1 MKTNNKNIAVLGGGS
16 FGTVIA
22 NIAASNGNKVS
33 LWVRD
38 SEQALRINSEGA
50 NTSYHP
56 ELKLSKNIKASDKL
70 SDVVSNANIIFIAT
84 PSSIFET
91 ILIRIKPLLYEE
103 VQIISCTK
111 GIKDNPF
118 KTMTDLI
125 TEHLCFKNS
134 NSVGV
139 LSGPNLA
146 KEIADMKVA
155 GTVIASKSEK
165 LISNTKKILSSETF
179 KIYSSKDI
187 YGVELA
193 GALKNIYAIIC
204 GIANSLDVG
213 ENALGLILTR
223 SMAEM
228 SRFAVAKG
236 ADPITFLGLAGMG
249 DLVATCTSSLSRNFQ
264 LGQNLGNGLKLNN
277 AKENVGQVAE
287 GIRTL
292 DVIKAETDSL
302 NINMPLVDSLH
313 EIIHNEV
320 KPETLI
326 NDLVNN
332 SNEIDVEFEYKD
344 NLNERN

>member
-56 ELKLSKNIKASDKL
+56 ELKLSENINASDRL
-70 SDVVSNANIIFIAT
+70 EDVVKNAKIIFIAT

-91 ILIRIKPLLYEE
+91 IVIRIKPLLTED

-111 GIKDNPF
+111 GIKNDPF

-125 TEHLCFKNS
+125 NEHLCFNNTNS
-134 NSVGV
+134 AGV

-146 KEIADMKVA
+146 REIAEMKVA
-155 GTVIASKSEK
+155 GTVIASRSED
-165 LISNTKKILSSETF
+165 LINNTKNILSSDTF
-179 KIYSSKDI
+179 KIYSSNDI

-204 GIANSLDVG
+204 GMADSLDVG

-236 ADPITFLGLAGMG
+236 ANPITFLGLAGMG

-264 LGQNLGNGLKLNN
+264 LGYSLGSGLSLDK

-287 GIRTL
+287 GVRTL
-292 DVIKAETDSL
+292 EVIKIESDRL
-302 NINMPLVDSLH
+302 DINMPLVDSLY
-313 EIIHNEV
+313 EIIHNDHS
-320 KPETLI
+320 PESLI
-326 NDLVNN
+326 KDLVNN
-332 SNEIDVEFEYKD
+332 SNEIDVEFVKEGK
-344 NLNERN
+344 NNG